1 MVQGSPS
8 PIEGGGDN
16 LLLLQEI
23 FIPPVSSA
31 CKAQPL
37 TGEGLGGGE
46 LGFIPPSPP
55 SPPARGED
63 SFEES
68 YFYGKGF

>member
-23 FIPPVSSA
+23 FVPPVSCVGNGQPSA
-31 CKAQPL
+31 EGDEGYCQKFYEKPL
-37 TGEGLGGGE
+37 CN
-46 LGFIPPSPP
+46 IPKDNENPP
-55 SPPARGED
+55 PCRRSR
-63 SFEES
+63 
-68 YFYGKGF
+68 

>member
-23 FIPPVSSA
+23 FIPPVS
-31 CKAQPL
+31 CVGNGQPVK
-37 TGEGLGGGE
+37 GGGTYLE
-46 LGFIPPSPP
+46 AAILGENKTGVISLF
-55 SPPARGED
+55 
-63 SFEES
+63 
-68 YFYGKGF
+68 